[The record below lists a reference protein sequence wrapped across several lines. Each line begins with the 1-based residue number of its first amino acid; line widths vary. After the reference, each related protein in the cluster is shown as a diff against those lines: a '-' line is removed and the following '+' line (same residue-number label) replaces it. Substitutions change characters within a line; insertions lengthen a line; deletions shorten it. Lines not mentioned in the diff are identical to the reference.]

1 MLDLAG
7 IALGDRVLDVAAGTG
22 EQTLLAARRVGANGS
37 VLATDIAARMLAGAA
52 EAARLAGLGNIETRV
67 LDARSL
73 DLEPASFDAV
83 VSRLALMLI
92 PERSKALAGIHR
104 VLKPGKKF
112 AALVLATAAEVPFIA
127 LPMAIAGRRA
137 GTPLSPSEDPGMFAL
152 GDRTVLKA
160 TFDQAGFLDVAVET
174 VSVVRRFASLAE
186 GMQYCRD
193 VLPEVAQLI
202 THLSTAERE
211 AVWTEIEDSMR
222 QFDGADGFLVPQA
235 YLIGVGTK

>member
-52 EAARLAGLGNIETRV
+52 EAARRAGLGNVETRV

-92 PERSKALAGIHR
+92 SERK
-104 VLKPGKKF
+104 
-112 AALVLATAAEVPFIA
+112 
-127 LPMAIAGRRA
+127 RRW
-137 GTPLSPSEDPGMFAL
+137 P
-152 GDRTVLKA
+152 
-160 TFDQAGFLDVAVET
+160 
-174 VSVVRRFASLAE
+174 VSTGS
-186 GMQYCRD
+186 
-193 VLPEVAQLI
+193 
-202 THLSTAERE
+202 
-211 AVWTEIEDSMR
+211 
-222 QFDGADGFLVPQA
+222 
-235 YLIGVGTK
+235 